1 MADKSIG
8 VSLINESLQRIA
20 KGAGIVFIG
29 TIIGMIL
36 GFLQRVLIARHYSQ
50 AEYGIFSLTFV
61 LLNIFAVLATLGLQ
75 EGTPRQIAY
84 YKGKGDMKKVKG
96 IVISSI
102 ELSIIAGIIF
112 SLILFWGSRFMS
124 TELFHEEML
133 STTLKIIAI
142 ALPFFIL
149 VNIFT
154 AVARGF
160 NDVRPRVYFQ
170 NILRNVLFIVLLI
183 IITWLGLSF
192 LEVIYAFSF
201 SIIISCILLAFYIT
215 RKIFLSITKEKDYS
229 VFSMRKE
236 LLFFSF
242 PLLAVTML
250 NMIMN
255 WTDTLMLGYFKSSSV
270 VGLYNAAFP
279 LAQLIPVALTSAGF
293 LYVPVA
299 SELHSK
305 DRLKEIKRT
314 YQVLTKWI
322 FSFTFPMFFILFL
335 FPETVLRVIFGVNYV
350 AANLALRI
358 LCLGFMFH
366 TFLGLNGLTIMAMGK
381 TRFLMLAS
389 LIAAI
394 INVILNITLIP
405 KFSIKGAA
413 IASLSAYC
421 IANILKSTK
430 LYRLS
435 KIHPFTWNYLKP
447 TGISIMLIVLIY
459 FFASHLKINLWMLPI
474 FLLAFLISYFILLFL
489 TKSFDKEDVNILL
502 NIERRMGLNL
512 QIKKLLKKFI

>member
-1 MADKSIG
+1 
-8 VSLINESLQRIA
+8 
-20 KGAGIVFIG
+20 
-29 TIIGMIL
+29 MIL
-36 GFLQRVLIARHYSQ
+36 GFVERVIIARYYTQ
-50 AEYGIFSLTFV
+50 AQYGVFSLALV
-61 LLNIFAVLATLGLQ
+61 LLNIFTVIASLGLQ
-75 EGTPRQIAY
+75 EGVARQIAY
-84 YKGKGDMKKVKG
+84 YRGKGNDTKVKG
-96 IVISSI
+96 IIISSI
-102 ELSIIAGIIF
+102 EIALITSIILSSVLFFSSNFISIKIFHKPLLSSVLKIF
-112 SLILFWGSRFMS
+112 S
-124 TELFHEEML
+124 
-133 STTLKIIAI
+133 I

-149 VNIFT
+149 INIFV
-154 AVARGF
+154 AIARGF

-170 NILRNVLFIVLLI
+170 NILRNVLFISLLI
-183 IITWLGLSF
+183 AILWLSLSF
-192 LEVIYAFSF
+192 LEVIYAFSL
-201 SIIISCILLAFYIT
+201 SIIISCVLLVIYMMK
-215 RKIFLSITKEKDYS
+215 KIFLSGEKAENS
-229 VFSMRKE
+229 HMFLVKKE
-236 LLFFSF
+236 LLSFSL
-242 PLLAVTML
+242 PLLAVTTL
-250 NMIMN
+250 NMIMG
-255 WTDTLMLGYFKSSSV
+255 WADTVMLSYFKSSNI

-279 LAQLIPVALTSAGF
+279 LAQLIPITLSSAAF
-293 LYVPVA
+293 LYIPIV
-299 SELHSK
+299 SELYSK
-305 DRLKEIKRT
+305 NLVKEMGRT

-322 FSFTFPMFFILFL
+322 FSFTLPIFFILFL
-335 FPETVLRVIFGVNYV
+335 FSETVLKVIFGINYV
-350 AANLALRI
+350 TASLALRI